1 MCSGI
6 SAISL
11 KHNMPVIC
19 CKSHEVRTCWKC
31 IHLLQISFR
40 RNASPLFK
48 FLYISSTFANI
59 TTPFISE
66 NSIFSETPY
75 FLINSAKSIGAM
87 FFSFC
92 KCFFSLIKKQNI
104 FHFFFISFRMFRMTN
119 FELTDWLIW
128 FVHQFWLVH
137 LNKHQLIS
145 ILLTACHYYQLYCKY
160 PQSMFKN
167 VPLAQNKI
175 WQNIAIRVEWNIC
188 LTLAV

>member
-11 KHNMPVIC
+11 KYNMPVIC

-92 KCFFSLIKKQNI
+92 KCFFSLIKKTK
-104 FHFFFISFRMFRMTN
+104 HFSLLFYFYVSNDQLWI
-119 FELTDWLIW
+119 DWLA
-128 FVHQFWLVH
+128 
-137 LNKHQLIS
+137 NLICSS
-145 ILLTACHYYQLYCKY
+145 ILIG
-160 PQSMFKN
+160 SFK
-167 VPLAQNKI
+167 
-175 WQNIAIRVEWNIC
+175 
-188 LTLAV
+188 